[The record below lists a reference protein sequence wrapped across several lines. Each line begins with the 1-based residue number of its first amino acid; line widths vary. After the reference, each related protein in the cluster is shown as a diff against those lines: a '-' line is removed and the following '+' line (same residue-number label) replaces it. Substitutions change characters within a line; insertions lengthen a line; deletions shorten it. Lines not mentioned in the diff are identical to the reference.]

1 MTPSA
6 GPTPAAA
13 GGRTPGAAVDRL
25 VEVVGLL
32 RRHCP
37 WTAALTHEALLR
49 YLVEETYELYEAVDD
64 VVRAD
69 DPPPALLEELQGEL
83 GDVLYQVVLHA
94 QLASESS
101 AFGLA
106 DVAGGLT
113 AKLVRRNPHVFAP
126 DGSSVV
132 EAGGPPASLDEIV
145 ETWHAVKRREKPA
158 RRSPFDGI
166 PRHLPALALAATT
179 LQRAGA
185 PLAGV
190 ADGAADGTAA
200 GTEDGTEDGTGGDV
214 PARRDPEDGHI
225 GAAPMAEA
233 RIGRALLE
241 LTRQSLLA
249 GVDPE
254 RALRRAVLEFQE
266 QDAAG
271 DESAGTHRAG

>member
-1 MTPSA
+1 MPSA
-6 GPTPAAA
+6 GPPPGAA
-13 GGRTPGAAVDRL
+13 GGTPGAALDRL

-37 WTAALTHEALLR
+37 WTAALTHDALLR

-94 QLASESS
+94 QLASESG

-126 DGSSVV
+126 DGSALV

-185 PLAGV
+185 PLG
-190 ADGAADGTAA
+190 GAADGTAA
-200 GTEDGTEDGTGGDV
+200 GTEDGTGGDV
-214 PARRDPEDGHI
+214 PARRDREADGRI

-271 DESAGTHRAG
+271 DGSAGTHRAG